1 MLNFKYFLHIHIW
14 MGPHCNE
21 IIPISGIHWKKWMMQ
36 QLLETFTR
44 DRWWCERRN
53 SPPHTYKGEGTKSAI
68 HRRIQRI
75 VQPYYFIPTLTQVLT
90 FLLILLRYT
99 KTERNV
105 NWAFERECL
114 SPHWGRFRV
123 INSSLLY
130 RHTSLTSI
138 FMTRLNKST
147 LEWVN
152 GHSIGLL
159 QK

>member
-1 MLNFKYFLHIHIW
+1 
-14 MGPHCNE
+14 MGHHCNE

-36 QLLETFTR
+36 QLFETFTR

-68 HRRIQRI
+68 HRRIHRI
-75 VQPYYFIPTLTQVLT
+75 VQQYYFIPTWTQVLT
-90 FLLILLRYT
+90 FMLILLRYT

-138 FMTRLNKST
+138 FMTRFNVTNHFRVSALTFGT
-147 LEWVN
+147 LHWFITKIVFY
-152 GHSIGLL
+152 
-159 QK
+159 K